1 MGCCD
6 RPRRR
11 ERGGGGAAAPAGSP
25 EAAAFTAVRGVLLDT
40 FGRTRA
46 PELLAAAAGVVAAA
60 EANLVPVAAQHCV
73 VQRLMQKSSNVAKDV
88 SATVVRSVGTKCVYK
103 FAMVSLR

>member
-1 MGCCD
+1 MVNHLAT
-6 RPRRR
+6 RSVVVVV
-11 ERGGGGAAAPAGSP
+11 EESLAP
-25 EAAAFTAVRGVLLDT
+25 
-40 FGRTRA
+40 
-46 PELLAAAAGVVAAA
+46 VV
-60 EANLVPVAAQHCV
+60 AQHCV